1 MSDVKK
7 LKRTP
12 LFDVK
17 GNIKRASLNKTNV
30 KYTATEETVDEEKKY
45 VVIRVPME
53 ISHSLKDYANDYE
66 LKHKT
71 RLYNN
76 FVFNVI
82 YDIIISNFEKG
93 VYLKSYDKFIYN
105 PKKAKKVETR
115 KSVFPVPLIKTN
127 TLKKLKDK
135 TEKESNS
142 KYLLSINQIF
152 NFELQKYIEKNK
164 NEL

>member
-1 MSDVKK
+1 MWDVKE
-7 LKRTP
+7 
-12 LFDVK
+12 
-17 GNIKRASLNKTNV
+17 NIKRAPLNKTNV
-30 KYTATEETVDEEKKY
+30 KYTTTEEKPDEEKKY
-45 VVIRVPME
+45 VVIRVPMD

-76 FVFNVI
+76 FVFNVV
-82 YDIIISNFEKG
+82 YDIVISNFEKG
-93 VYLKSYDKFIYN
+93 VYLKSYDRFIYN
-105 PKKAKKVETR
+105 PKKAKKIETR
-115 KSVFPVPLIKTN
+115 KSVFPVPLLKTN
-127 TLKKLKDK
+127 TLNKLKAK

-152 NFELQKYIEKNK
+152 NFELKKYIEKNK